1 MNSRFCR
8 GTIDIVDCIVL
19 SHVHPTKCTSK
30 CCKTLADRTPNSR
43 EQQSRHQE
51 RPSSCIV
58 ASADACDRE
67 RKGLTPTH
75 PQSSLVPLSPSSI
88 HSPVN
93 PRPPPARASG
103 SLAVCLLSS
112 AGGVRDTLPRASFS
126 QVGERGGG
134 PVGRSGAYHSHCQR
148 PLWPPARHRAFI
160 ALHTEPRSGRPPT
173 RPGARGTESLIAV
186 LVPDNGLVPDTCQQ
200 RMALQTPV
208 AEDAPTEKKRVSIAH
223 GLFVR
228 PVTTVWA
235 WSYRTPQQT
244 S

>member
-1 MNSRFCR
+1 M
-8 GTIDIVDCIVL
+8 
-19 SHVHPTKCTSK
+19 
-30 CCKTLADRTPNSR
+30 ADRTPNSR

-126 QVGERGGG
+126 QVGEGGGG

-148 PLWPPARHRAFI
+148 PLWPPAPSQSFHSLAHRATQWEAAHPAGCERHR
-160 ALHTEPRSGRPPT
+160 ESDCGPCPRQRPCPRHLSAT
-173 RPGARGTESLIAV
+173 YGATDARCRRCA
-186 LVPDNGLVPDTCQQ
+186 NG
-200 RMALQTPV
+200 
-208 AEDAPTEKKRVSIAH
+208 KKRVSIAH